1 MPSVSQHQQR
11 IMGQAW
17 ALRTG
22 EISLSDIDKKY
33 RKPIREIAFGKK
45 DKDGKLSKMSDK
57 DLKAFAST
65 KASDLPEY
73 VKDGKP
79 YDKKISEELLKG
91 PGGSTDKIGVK
102 PGIAKIYPFLDV
114 DAKKTKKG
122 KRNLENLKDYRD
134 WLNEQKV
141 ETEKY
146 DPMEEYQP
154 ETRRRIN
161 LDSIR
166 ETPEYKRII
175 DLGFIE
181 DTSYQQSLNNTIK
194 FTREEEIQ
202 PEKGMSKVF
211 YTIHPT
217 GTVRRYN
224 PERSKEIPEG
234 SGNDIKV
241 FNKPFER
248 PRDYIKALR
257 YLFQYLRRKEIEKN
271 FR

>member
-79 YDKKISEELLKG
+79 YDKEVSEELLKG

-114 DAKKTKKG
+114 DAKKLNKG

-134 WLNEQKV
+134 WLNENKK
-141 ETEKY
+141 ESDEY
-146 DPMEEYQP
+146 DPSEEYQP
-154 ETRRRIN
+154 ETRKRIN
-161 LDSIR
+161 LDLVR
-166 ETPEYKRII
+166 RTPEYKRII
-175 DLGFIE
+175 DLGFI
-181 DTSYQQSLNNTIK
+181 DVTSHQQELNNTLK
-194 FTREEEIQ
+194 FTREDDIQ
-202 PEKGMSKVF
+202 PEKGMDKVF

-217 GTVRRYN
+217 GIVRRYN
-224 PERSKEIPEG
+224 PKKSKEIPEG

-241 FNKPFER
+241 FAEPFER
-248 PRDYIKALR
+248 PRDYKKSLR